1 MRLRWLAP
9 LSLISCAQYL
19 WAAEGQAVYDNTC
32 VACHG
37 PEGAG
42 KTPQGRKVK
51 AKDLRESKLT
61 DAEIATRIREGA
73 RNKSGVMVM
82 PPLGHELSAEE
93 IAAVIPVVKAF
104 RPVP

>member
-1 MRLRWLAP
+1 MPLRWITIL
-9 LSLISCAQYL
+9 LLLLGGLTLQ
-19 WAAEGQAVYDNTC
+19 AAEGREIYASTC

-37 PEGAG
+37 PDGAG

-61 DAEIATRIREGA
+61 AAETATRIREGA

-82 PPLGHELSAEE
+82 PPLGQELTADE
-93 IAAVIPVVKAF
+93 IAAVIPVVIAF
-104 RPVP
+104 RPSS